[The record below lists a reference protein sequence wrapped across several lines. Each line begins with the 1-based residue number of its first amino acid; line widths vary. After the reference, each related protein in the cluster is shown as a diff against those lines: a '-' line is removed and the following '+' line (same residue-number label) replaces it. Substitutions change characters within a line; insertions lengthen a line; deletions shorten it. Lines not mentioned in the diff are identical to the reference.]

1 MKKIFN
7 FDAVAKGR
15 CTVIYSSWSEC
26 LSQVDGYKHNS
37 FKGFNTLDM
46 AVNFMV
52 TAGISVQDIEYFET
66 EGEVIMKKPLLSVK
80 PNIIEEITK
89 IDIKTQ
95 IKARSTST
103 VESQQEQGVQ
113 CISIDGS
120 CKKNGTVKC
129 SCRFWHFLGRK
140 PPK

>member
-1 MKKIFN
+1 MAISTIVLKVWYLILSIP
-7 FDAVAKGR
+7 DL
-15 CTVIYSSWSEC
+15 CT
-26 LSQVDGYKHNS
+26 LT
-37 FKGFNTLDM
+37 FNTLAE

-52 TAGISVQDIEYFET
+52 TAGISVQDIDYIET

-89 IDIKTQ
+89 IDTKTQ
-95 IKARSTST
+95 IKARSTSP

-120 CKKNGTVKC
+120 CKKNETVNAVAGFGI
-129 SCRFWHFLGRK
+129 SGEITQGFTGRNILRLIRINH
-140 PPK
+140 